1 MLPNLIAEITLDD
14 LVLLNKFRIERLRSI
29 FAECLLPC
37 TMYVNSQNVLTINC
51 PEPWIVSSLLINI
64 EEFCDYVWLILGVK
78 AISMYCD
85 RQLTYVK
92 VSN

>member
-1 MLPNLIAEITLDD
+1 MLLK
-14 LVLLNKFRIERLRSI
+14 KFRIERLRSI
-29 FAECLLPC
+29 FAESLLPC
-37 TMYVNSQNVLTINC
+37 TMYVNSQNVLNIDC

-64 EEFCDYVWLILGVK
+64 EEFCDYVWLILGAK